1 MKKLI
6 PIFAILLG
14 WAAAACAE
22 PPGTLTTL
30 RDLSTLSSA
39 EARKG
44 LPVAFEGTVT
54 YYRGYEHLLFVQDGG
69 LAVFV
74 YATVNAKLVPGDRV
88 LIKGITRV
96 SFHAIAVSQD
106 VTVLHHGPLPSPVS
120 ANFSDL
126 ILGQHDCLLVKMHG
140 VIRAADLV
148 WSTQAHVRSASL
160 QVLTDGGY
168 VEVLLDSDNQEA
180 LNNLL
185 DDEVEVVGAAGGE
198 FDDKMQ
204 QTGIVLHVSTWDNIK
219 ILKSANANLWDLPV
233 TPMNRIMG
241 GYHIKDSTSRI
252 RVQGTI
258 TYYQPGSA
266 VVLQGGGR
274 SLWIRTSSDI
284 PLRIGD
290 MADATGFPEVMITD
304 QARSANDG
312 FLSLTHSEIRD
323 SHVPAPVTPLYVTWQ
338 QLAVSGDQG
347 VGHHFDL
354 VSIDGE
360 VAVQERGGARTQDE
374 YTLIADGHKF
384 SAIYR
389 HPSGALTEMKQIPWG
404 SRVRVTGIC
413 FVHNSNPFGGPV
425 AFDILLRSFDD
436 IEVIKSPSL
445 LNIPNLVLL
454 VCLLLAIVALVGGWG
469 WKLERKVRRQTAAL
483 AARERQRS
491 RILVDINGS
500 RPLAEILNKIVG
512 MVSSM
517 LDGAVCWC
525 ELADGTTV
533 GDCPREPHSLE
544 IVRVKIDARSGP
556 ALGALMAALGPESPT
571 AARRTEALADGVRL
585 ATLAIETRRLYSDL
599 RHRSEYDLLTEIP
612 NRFAMEKRM
621 DILIEEARQSSGIF
635 GLIYIDLDEFKL
647 VNDRYGHRIGDLYL
661 QEVAVRM
668 KRQLRGGDIL
678 ARLGGDE
685 FAALVTVVH
694 SRADVEEAVHRL
706 QRCFDTPFAVGE
718 HSLWGEASIGIALYP
733 EDGLTRDSL
742 LSVAD
747 AAMYAVKNS
756 KQ

>member
-14 WAAAACAE
+14 CAAAAWAE
-22 PPGTLTTL
+22 APGTLTSL
-30 RDLSTLSSA
+30 RDLSVLSNADAS
-39 EARKG
+39 KG
-44 LPVAFEGTVT
+44 LPVTFEGTVT
-54 YYRGYEHLLFVQDGG
+54 YFRGYEHQLFVQDDG

-74 YATVNAKLVPGDRV
+74 RVTTNAKLVPGDRV
-88 LIKGITRV
+88 LVKGTTSE
-96 SFHAIAVSQD
+96 SFRAIAVSQD
-106 VTVLHHGPLPSPVS
+106 VTVLRHGPQPNPIP
-120 ANFSDL
+120 ANFGDL
-126 ILGQHDCLLVKMHG
+126 ILGQHDCLLVKMRG
-140 VIRAADLV
+140 VIRAADQV
-148 WSTQAHVRSASL
+148 WSSQAPIRSGTL

-168 VEVLLDSDNQEA
+168 IEAVLDSDDQEA
-180 LNNLL
+180 LNSLL
-185 DDEVEVVGAAGGE
+185 DDEVEITGAAGGE

-204 QTGIVLHVSTWDNIK
+204 QTGIVLHVSTWANIK
-219 ILKSANANLWDLPV
+219 ILKRANTNLWDLSV
-233 TPMNRIMG
+233 TPMNWIMS
-241 GYHIKDSTSRI
+241 GYRVKDLTSRI
-252 RVQGTI
+252 RVQGAI

-274 SLWIRTSSDI
+274 SLWIRTNTDI

-290 MADATGFPEVMITD
+290 LADATGFPEVLVTD

-312 FLSLTHSEIRD
+312 FLTLTHSEIRD
-323 SHVPAPVTPLYVTWQ
+323 SHVQAPVTPLHVSWQ

-347 VGHHFDL
+347 IGHHFDL

-360 VAVQERGGARTQDE
+360 VAVLERGGAQDE
-374 YTLIADGHKF
+374 YTLVADGHTF

-389 HPSGALTEMKQIPWG
+389 HPIGSLMDMKQIRRG
-404 SRVRVTGIC
+404 SMVRVTGIC
-413 FVHNSNPFGGPV
+413 TVHNSNPFGGPV

-436 IEVIKSPSL
+436 VEVIKSPSL
-445 LNIPNLVLL
+445 LNIRNLVLL
-454 VCLLLAIVALVGGWG
+454 VCLLLAIVALIGGWG

-500 RPLAEILNKIVG
+500 RPLVEILNKIVG

-517 LDGAVCWC
+517 LDGAACWC

-533 GDCPREPHSLE
+533 GNCPQEPNSLE
-544 IVRVKIDARSGP
+544 IVRAKIDARSGP
-556 ALGALMAALGPESPT
+556 ALGALLAAFGPASPPEE
-571 AARRTEALADGVRL
+571 RRTEALADGVRL

-599 RHRSEYDLLTEIP
+599 RHRSEFDLLTEIP

-621 DILIEEARQSSGIF
+621 DILIEESRQSSNLF
-635 GLIYIDLDEFKL
+635 GLIYIDLDEFKQ
-647 VNDRYGHRIGDLYL
+647 VNDRYGHHIGDLYL

-668 KRQLRGGDIL
+668 KRQLRGGDML

-685 FAALVTVVH
+685 FAALVTVVR

-706 QRCFDTPFAVGE
+706 QRCFDTPFTVGE

-733 EDGLTRDSL
+733 EDGLTKDSL

-747 AAMYAVKNS
+747 TAMYAVKNS
-756 KQ
+756 RR

>member
-6 PIFAILLG
+6 LIFAINLG
-14 WAAAACAE
+14 WAAAAWAA

-30 RDLSTLSSA
+30 RDLYALSRADAS
-39 EARKG
+39 KG

-54 YYRGYEHLLFVQDGG
+54 YFRGYEHQLFVQDDG

-74 YATVNAKLVPGDRV
+74 RVTTNSKLVPGDRV
-88 LIKGITRV
+88 LVKGTTRE
-96 SFHAIAVSQD
+96 SFRAIAVSQD
-106 VTVLHHGPLPSPVS
+106 VTVLRHGPLPSPFP

-140 VIRAADLV
+140 VIRAADLAL
-148 WSTQAHVRSASL
+148 SSQAPIRSATM

-168 VEVLLDSDNQEA
+168 IEAVLDSDNQDA
-180 LNNLL
+180 LKSLL
-185 DDEVEVVGAAGGE
+185 DDEVEITGAAGGE

-204 QTGIVLHVSTWDNIK
+204 QTGIVLHVSTWANIK
-219 ILKSANANLWDLPV
+219 ILKRADTNLWDLPV
-233 TPMNRIMG
+233 TPMNRIMS
-241 GYHIKDSTSRI
+241 GYRVKDLTSRI
-252 RVQGTI
+252 RVQGSI

-266 VVLQGGGR
+266 VVLQGSGR
-274 SLWIRTSSDI
+274 SLWIRTSTDI

-290 MADATGFPEVMITD
+290 LADATGFPEVLVTD

-312 FLSLTHSEIRD
+312 FLTLTHSEIRD
-323 SHVPAPVTPLYVTWQ
+323 SLIQAPVTPLHASWQ
-338 QLAVSGDQG
+338 QLAVSGDRG
-347 VGHHFDL
+347 SGHHFDL
-354 VSIDGE
+354 VTIEGQ
-360 VAVQERGGARTQDE
+360 VVVQARGGAQDE
-374 YTLIADGHKF
+374 YTLVADGHTF

-389 HPSGALTEMKQIPWG
+389 HPSGSLTEMKQIPLG
-404 SRVRVTGIC
+404 SMVRVTGIC
-413 FVHNSNPFGGPV
+413 TVHNSNPFGGPV

-445 LNIPNLVLL
+445 LNIRNLVLL

-500 RPLAEILNKIVG
+500 RPLEEILNKIVG
-512 MVSSM
+512 VVSST
-517 LDGAVCWC
+517 LEGAACWC
-525 ELADGTTV
+525 ELADGTKV
-533 GDCPREPHSLE
+533 GSSPQELHNLE

-556 ALGALMAALGPESPT
+556 ALGALLAAFGPESPPEE
-571 AARRTEALADGVRL
+571 RRTEALADGVRL

-599 RHRSEYDLLTEIP
+599 RHRSEFDLLTEIP

-621 DILIEEARQSSGIF
+621 DTLMEEARQSFSLF
-635 GLIYIDLDEFKL
+635 GLIYIDLDEFKQ
-647 VNDRYGHRIGDLYL
+647 VNDRYGHHIGDLYL

-668 KRQLRGGDIL
+668 KRQLRGGDML

-706 QRCFDTPFAVGE
+706 QRCFETPFAVGE
-718 HSLWGEASIGIALYP
+718 YSLWGEASIGIALYP
-733 EDGLTRDSL
+733 EDGITKDSL

-747 AAMYAVKNS
+747 AAMYAVK
-756 KQ
+756 KCRR

>member
-14 WAAAACAE
+14 WAAAAWAA
-22 PPGTLTTL
+22 PPVTLTSL
-30 RDLSTLSSA
+30 RDLSALSNA
-39 EARKG
+39 EASKA

-54 YYRGYEHLLFVQDGG
+54 YFRGYEHQLFVQDGN

-74 YATVNAKLVPGDRV
+74 LATVDTKLVPGDRV
-88 LIKGITRV
+88 LVKGKTRE

-106 VTVLHHGPLPSPVS
+106 VTVLHHGALPTPIPS
-120 ANFSDL
+120 NFGDL
-126 ILGQHDCLLVKMHG
+126 ILGQRDCVLVKMHG
-140 VIRAADLV
+140 VIRTADLV
-148 WSTQAHVRSASL
+148 LSSQAPIRSAAL

-168 VEVLLDSDNQEA
+168 IGAVLDSDNQEA

-185 DDEVEVVGAAGGE
+185 DDEVEIIGAAGGE

-204 QTGIVLHVSTWDNIK
+204 QTGIVLHVSTPANIK
-219 ILKSANANLWDLPV
+219 ILKRANNNLWDIPV
-233 TPMNRIMG
+233 TPMNQILG
-241 GYHIKDSTSRI
+241 SYHVQDFTTRI

-274 SLWIRTSSDI
+274 SLWIRTGTDI

-290 MADATGFPEVMITD
+290 LADATGFPEVMVTD

-312 FLSLTHSEIRD
+312 FLTLTHSEIKESRIQ
-323 SHVPAPVTPLYVTWQ
+323 APVTPLHVTWQ
-338 QLAVSGDQG
+338 QLAVSGDLG

-360 VAVQERGGARTQDE
+360 VVVQARGGVQDE
-374 YTLIADGHKF
+374 YTLVADGHPF

-389 HPSGALTEMKQIPWG
+389 HPNGPLMAMKQVPLG

-425 AFDILLRSFDD
+425 PFDILLRDFND
-436 IEVIKSPSL
+436 ITVVAKPSM
-445 LNIPNLVLL
+445 LNIRNLVLL
-454 VCLLLAIVALVGGWG
+454 VGLLLVIVAVVGVWG
-469 WKLERKVRRQTAAL
+469 WNLERKVRRQTAAS
-483 AARERQRS
+483 AALERQRGH
-491 RILVDINGS
+491 ILADINGS
-500 RPLAEILNKIVG
+500 RPLVEILNNIVG

-517 LDGAVCWC
+517 LNGATCWC
-525 ELADGTTV
+525 ELADGSTY
-533 GDCPREPHSLE
+533 GNCPPEPHSLE
-544 IVRVKIDARSGP
+544 IVRAKIDARSGP
-556 ALGALMAALGPESPT
+556 ALGALLAAFGPDSPP
-571 AARRTEALADGVRL
+571 AARRTEALTDGVRL
-585 ATLAIETRRLYSDL
+585 AALAIETRRLYSDL
-599 RHRSEYDLLTEIP
+599 RHRSEFDLLTEIP

-621 DILIEEARQSSGIF
+621 DILIEEARQNSGIF
-635 GLIYIDLDEFKL
+635 GLIYIDLDKFKQ
-647 VNDRYGHRIGDLYL
+647 VNDRYGHHIGDLYL
-661 QEVAVRM
+661 QQVAVRM
-668 KRQLRGGDIL
+668 TRQLRGRDIL

-685 FAALVTVVH
+685 FAALVSVVR

-706 QRCFDTPFAVGE
+706 QRCFDVPFTVGE
-718 HSLWGEASIGIALYP
+718 YSLWGDASIGIALYP
-733 EDGLTRDSL
+733 EDGLTKDSL

-747 AAMYAVKNS
+747 AAMYAIKNG